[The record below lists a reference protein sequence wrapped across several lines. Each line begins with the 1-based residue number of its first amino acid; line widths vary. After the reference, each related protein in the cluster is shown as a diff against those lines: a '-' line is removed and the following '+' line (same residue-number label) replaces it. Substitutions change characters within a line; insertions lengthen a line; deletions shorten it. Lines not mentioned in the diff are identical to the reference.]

1 MKVLVFHIGAE
12 RHGLPLTEVA
22 RVVPVAQLLRLTD
35 APNFFPGLLDL
46 HGELVPVVD
55 LTRLAGLTPES
66 VRYDTRILLVD
77 CPQAGGGTRKLGLQ
91 AERVAGVVEAGG
103 IGDDAVRVTDLD
115 TLLPPAA
122 RGMLFEYQVAA

>member
-1 MKVLVFHIGAE
+1 MKLIVFHIGSE
-12 RHGLPLTEVA
+12 RHGLPLAQIE

-35 APNFFPGLLDL
+35 APRFFAGLLDL

-55 LTRLAGLTPES
+55 LTRLSGLTPEAI
-66 VRYDTRILLVD
+66 RYDTRILLVG
-77 CPQAGGGTRKLGLQ
+77 CPQPDGSVRRLGLK
-91 AERVAGVVEAGG
+91 AERVVGAVEAGG

>member
-1 MKVLVFHIGAE
+1 MKVIVFHIGAE
-12 RHGLPLTEVA
+12 RHGLPLAQIE

-35 APNFFPGLLDL
+35 APRFFAGLLDL

-55 LTRLAGLTPES
+55 LTRLSGLTPEA

-77 CPQAGGGTRKLGLQ
+77 CPRPDGRTRKLGLK
-91 AERVAGVVEAGG
+91 AERVVGVAEAGG

-115 TLLPPAA
+115 TLLPPFT
-122 RGMLFEYQVAA
+122 RDMLFEYKAAA

>member
-1 MKVLVFHIGAE
+1 MKVIVFHIGAE
-12 RHGLPLTEVA
+12 RYGLPLAEVA

-35 APNFFPGLLDL
+35 APRFFAGLLDL

-55 LTRLAGLTPES
+55 LTRLSGLTPEA

-77 CPQAGGGTRKLGLQ
+77 CPQAGGGTRTLGLK
-91 AERVAGVVEAGG
+91 AEHVAGVVEAGG
-103 IGDDAVRVTDLD
+103 IGDEAVRVTDLD

-122 RGMLFEYQVAA
+122 RGMLFEYKVAA